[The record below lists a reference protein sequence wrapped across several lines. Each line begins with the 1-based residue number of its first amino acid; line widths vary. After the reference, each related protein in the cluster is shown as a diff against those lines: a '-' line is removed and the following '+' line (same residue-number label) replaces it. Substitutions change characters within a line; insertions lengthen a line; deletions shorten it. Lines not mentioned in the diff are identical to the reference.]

1 MKNLSNNFD
10 RRTFIQTALFNILAF
25 GFVFAIP
32 YVSKYTGIPFYV
44 IEPMRLAVILAI
56 AHMNR
61 WNAYILALVLPLF
74 MFLTAMHPSVYKT
87 LLLGLE
93 LLLNAGLFY
102 FLVKKIKNAF
112 FTMLISIVAGKMIYY
127 GLKYLFIDIQL
138 IEGPLVST
146 PIMYQLLTTFVYS
159 GYIYLILRLR
169 ESRKSKE
176 V

>member
-10 RRTFIQTALFNILAF
+10 WKTFIQTALFNILAL

-32 YVSKYTGIPFYV
+32 YVSRYTGIPFYV

-61 WNAYILALVLPLF
+61 WNAYILALILPLF

-87 LLLGLE
+87 LLMCLE
-93 LLLNAGLFY
+93 LLLNTGLFY
-102 FLVKKIKNAF
+102 LLAKKNKNVF
-112 FTMLISIVAGKMIYY
+112 FTMLISIVASKMIYY

-138 IEGPLVST
+138 IDGQLVST
-146 PIMYQLLTTFVYS
+146 PIIYQFLTTIVYS

>member
-10 RRTFIQTALFNILAF
+10 WKTFIQTALFNILMF

-32 YVSKYTGIPFYV
+32 YVSRYTGIPFYV

-74 MFLTAMHPSVYKT
+74 MFLTAMHPLVYKT
-87 LLLGLE
+87 LLVCLE
-93 LLLNAGLFY
+93 LLLNVSLFY
-102 FLVKKIKNAF
+102 FLLKMIKNAF
-112 FTMLISIVAGKMIYY
+112 FTMLISIAAGKMIYY

-138 IEGPLVST
+138 IDGQLVST
-146 PIMYQLLTTFVYS
+146 PIIYQLLTIIIYS
-159 GYIYLILRLR
+159 GYIYLILRMR
-169 ESRKSKE
+169 KSRK
-176 V
+176 